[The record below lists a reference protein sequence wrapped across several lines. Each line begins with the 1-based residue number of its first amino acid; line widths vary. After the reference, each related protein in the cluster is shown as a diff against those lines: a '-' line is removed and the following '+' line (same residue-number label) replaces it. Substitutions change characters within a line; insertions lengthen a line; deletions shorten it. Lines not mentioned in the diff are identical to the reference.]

1 MRALLT
7 LTSMAQ
13 SLESILCTRCGLCCG
28 GSLFAD
34 VELSGAEA
42 ARLEFAGL
50 EIEDDSLLLQ
60 PCAAL
65 KGRKCSIYSH
75 RPKCCRTFECLLLQ
89 QAKRG
94 EISIVAATHQID
106 ATLHLVKRVHALLD
120 TMPETD
126 RHLPLK
132 ERCVEA
138 WESAGPTDTA
148 TELEA
153 AIASL
158 EANINQVF
166 LQNPNFT

>member
-1 MRALLT
+1 MT
-7 LTSMAQ
+7 Q
-13 SLESILCTRCGLCCG
+13 SFESILCTRCGLCCG

-65 KGRKCSIYSH
+65 HRRKCSIYSV

-94 EISIVAATHQID
+94 EISIAAATQKID
-106 ATLHLVKRVHALLD
+106 ATLALVKHIHALLA
-120 TMPETD
+120 TMPQTD
-126 RHLPLK
+126 PRLPLK
-132 ERCVEA
+132 ERCLEA
-138 WESAGPTDTA
+138 LEFAPPTNTS
-148 TELEA
+148 TELESA
-153 AIASL
+153 MTSL
-158 EANINQVF
+158 DQIINHDF
-166 LQNPNFT
+166 LQNANNRDVR